1 VKIGPR
7 IALAT
12 SVLVAVSLG
21 GYGVLSLRARR
32 AELERDLERQT
43 IDIAAVY
50 ADAVQAEVDLGKL
63 GDPLTLS
70 RLLAAKAKQ
79 RGAKLRILKLPR
91 DTGDDYVD
99 TAPPEA
105 TERARRVLIDGE
117 WVSEYSFEDGGR
129 FIALAFPV
137 RDREGQVV
145 GVLEILRDAAYID
158 RAMRDA
164 TLRILVTL
172 GIIVGGLGVAVA
184 LFVRRAVSRPL
195 RRMLR
200 EIEEVARGDL
210 SRTVFAERDDEVGQL
225 AARFNAMTSSL
236 REAREETHR
245 GVEARLQLEQRLRQ
259 SEKLATVGQLAAE
272 IAHEVGTPLNVI
284 GGRART
290 MEKKATDPD
299 AVSHNAGI
307 IAAQA
312 SRISKIIERL
322 LRFARRRPE
331 GHAQRVDLNRVVDEA
346 VEFLENQI
354 ERSGVSVDLARGGG
368 VDTLPGDPDAIQ
380 QVCLNLIVNA
390 IQAMPHGGR
399 LLVATS
405 LVTRRK
411 EGLEAA
417 APAAYACLEVSDS
430 GVGISDEE
438 RAKIFEPFYSTKED
452 GSGLGLAVSHGIV
465 KDHDGWIEV
474 EPHTP
479 RGTTFRVYLPASAE
493 PAVALNAS

>member
-1 VKIGPR
+1 MKIGPR

-12 SVLVAVSLG
+12 SVLVAASVG
-21 GYGVLSLRARR
+21 IYGVLSLRGRR
-32 AELERDLERQT
+32 AELESDLVRQT
-43 IDIAAVY
+43 VDLAQ
-50 ADAVQAEVDLGKL
+50 ADATAVQAEVELGKL
-63 GDPLTLS
+63 GDPVYVTR
-70 RLLAAKAKQ
+70 RLQDKQ
-79 RGAKLRILKLPR
+79 RGAKLRILRLPTGAGGDYADNGLPR
-91 DTGDDYVD
+91 D
-99 TAPPEA
+99 AL
-105 TERARRVLIDGE
+105 ERKRRVEIDGE
-117 WVSEYSFEDGGR
+117 GVIEFTVDQGR
-129 FIALAFPV
+129 RSIALAFPV
-137 RDREGQVV
+137 RREENQNVV
-145 GVLEILRDAAYID
+145 GVLEILRDASEID
-158 RAMRDA
+158 IAMRDA
-164 TLRILVTL
+164 TLRMILTL
-172 GIIVGGLGVAVA
+172 VLMGAGLGVAVA

-210 SRTVFAERDDEVGQL
+210 SRTVFAEREDEVGQL

-236 REAREETHR
+236 REAREEARR
-245 GVEARLQLEQRLRQ
+245 GVEARLELEARLRQ

-290 MEKKATDPD
+290 MEKKSENPE
-299 AVSHNAGI
+299 AVAHNAGI

-331 GHAQRVDLNRVVDEA
+331 GAVRRVDLNKVIHEA

-354 ERSGVSVDLARGGG
+354 ERTGVTVDMVRGDG
-368 VDTLPGDPDAIQ
+368 VASLPGDPDAIQ

-390 IQAMPHGGR
+390 VQAMPHGGR

-417 APAAYACLEVSDS
+417 APAAYACLEVSDT
-430 GVGISDEE
+430 GHGITDEE
-438 RAKIFEPFYSTKED
+438 RAKIFEPFYSTKEV

-474 EPHTP
+474 APREP

>member
-12 SVLVAVSLG
+12 SVLVAASVG
-21 GYGVLSLRARR
+21 IYGVLSLRARR
-32 AELERDLERQT
+32 VELESDLVRQT
-43 IDIAAVY
+43 VELAQSVAT
-50 ADAVQAEVDLGKL
+50 AVQAEVELGKL
-63 GDPLTLS
+63 GDPAFVV
-70 RLLAAKAKQ
+70 RRYQEKQ
-79 RGAKLRILKLPR
+79 HGAKLRVLRLP
-91 DTGDDYVD
+91 TGSGEDYAD
-99 TAPPEA
+99 KALPQDA
-105 TERARRVLIDGE
+105 LERKRRVEIDGE
-117 WVSEYSFEDGGR
+117 GVIEFTMDQGHRS
-129 FIALAFPV
+129 IALAFPV
-137 RDREGQVV
+137 RREENQTVV
-145 GVLEILRDAAYID
+145 GVLEILRDATEID
-158 RAMRDA
+158 REMRDA
-164 TLRILVTL
+164 TLRMILTL
-172 GIIVGGLGVAVA
+172 VLMGAGLGVAVA

-210 SRTVFAERDDEVGQL
+210 SRTVFAEREDEVGQL

-236 REAREETHR
+236 REAREEARR
-245 GVEARLQLEQRLRQ
+245 GVEARLELEARLRQ

-290 MEKKATDPD
+290 MEKKSDNPE
-299 AVSHNAGI
+299 AVAHNAGI

-331 GHAQRVDLNRVVDEA
+331 GSVNKVDLNRVIAEA
-346 VEFLENQI
+346 AEFLENQI
-354 ERSGVSVDLARGGG
+354 ERAGVTVDMVKGDG
-368 VDTLPGDPDAIQ
+368 VDRLPGDPD
-380 QVCLNLIVNA
+380 A

-417 APAAYACLEVSDS
+417 APSAYACLEVSDT
-430 GVGISDEE
+430 GHGISDEE

-474 EPHTP
+474 APREP

-493 PAVALNAS
+493 TAVALNAS

>member
-1 VKIGPR
+1 VKIGSR

-12 SVLVAVSLG
+12 SVLVALSLG
-21 GYGVLSLRARR
+21 VFAVLSLRARR
-32 AELERDLERQT
+32 AELESDLERQT
-43 IDIAAVY
+43 VELARTVANS
-50 ADAVQAEVDLGKL
+50 VQAEVDLGKL
-63 GDPLTLS
+63 GDPLYVARRNPNVRPIFLPPDFVNANVPTTS
-70 RLLAAKAKQ
+70 R
-79 RGAKLRILKLPR
+79 
-91 DTGDDYVD
+91 
-99 TAPPEA
+99 
-105 TERARRVLIDGE
+105 ERARRVQINGE
-117 WVSEYSFEDGGR
+117 AVREFTTENGGR
-129 FIALAFPV
+129 YMALAFPV
-137 RDREGQVV
+137 KQGDDVV

-158 RAMRDA
+158 RAMNDA
-164 TLRILVTL
+164 LLRVIITLVMMA
-172 GIIVGGLGVAVA
+172 GGLGVVVA

-210 SRTVFAERDDEVGQL
+210 SRTVFAEREDEVGQL
-225 AARFNAMTSSL
+225 AARFNTMTSSL
-236 REAREETHR
+236 REAREEAR
-245 GVEARLQLEQRLRQ
+245 RSVEARLELEQRLRQ

-290 MEKKATDPD
+290 MEKKAADPD
-299 AVSHNAGI
+299 AVAHNAGI

-312 SRISKIIERL
+312 TRISKIIERL

-331 GHAQRVDLNRVVDEA
+331 GNVNRVDLNRVIAEA

-354 ERSGVSVDLARGGG
+354 ERAGVSVDMVRGDG
-368 VDTLPGDPDAIQ
+368 VQQLPGDADAIQ

-390 IQAMPHGGR
+390 VQAMPHGGR

-417 APAAYACLEVSDS
+417 APQAFACLEVSDT
-430 GVGISDEE
+430 GQGISDEE

-474 EPHTP
+474 APRNP